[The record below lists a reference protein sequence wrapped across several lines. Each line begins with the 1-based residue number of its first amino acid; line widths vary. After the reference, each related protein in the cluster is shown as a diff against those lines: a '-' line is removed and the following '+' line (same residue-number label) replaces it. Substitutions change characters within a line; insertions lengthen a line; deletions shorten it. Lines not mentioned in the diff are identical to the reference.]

1 MTMKIEIMEMVER
14 SLAFLDGRNPL
25 AMSDEEAIE
34 LINFV
39 CDGMPPKDRLALAAE
54 LAASID
60 RVNDPYTALSS
71 ARLVHAICAEQCLA
85 IGINLKKA
93 REIAP
98 ELFVKV
104 IDQQER
110 S

>member
-1 MTMKIEIMEMVER
+1 MKIEIMEMVEK
-14 SLAFLDGRNPL
+14 SMAFLDGRNPL

-39 CDGMPPKDRLALAAE
+39 CDGMLPKERLALAAE

-60 RVNDPYTALSS
+60 RVEDPYTKLSS

-85 IGINLKKA
+85 IDASLKMA

-98 ELFVKV
+98 EFFVK
-104 IDQQER
+104 ICDQQER